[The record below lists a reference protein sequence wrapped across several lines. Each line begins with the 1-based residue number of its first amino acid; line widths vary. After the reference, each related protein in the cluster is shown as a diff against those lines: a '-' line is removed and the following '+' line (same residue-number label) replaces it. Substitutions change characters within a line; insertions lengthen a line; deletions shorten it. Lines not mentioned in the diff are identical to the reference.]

1 MTATLVASSL
11 VSFVAAAVFVYIGY
25 RMSKRFE
32 QGDAQAAGRSFVL
45 WWGGVAGFI
54 FAGALAGTL
63 AAVGVTML
71 GVFIAWRVVSF
82 FAICAGIAGLVY
94 YLFYLYT
101 GKRGFMVPVA
111 VFYTL
116 IFLALMVQVVVS
128 VPVGLD
134 VQRWRVDLTYEVPFG
149 GPYFILLSLLILP
162 TTVGAMAYFL
172 LFFKTQDRLMRMRIA
187 LVSWSIA
194 IWGLS
199 SLLARI
205 TENDWWQMFTRA
217 GIGLLASLV
226 ILFAYEPP
234 AGLRERLMERAP
246 DVGELPQIGDL
257 EERQLRR
264 ARRQRNLEDRLRVL
278 V

>member
-11 VSFVAAAVFVYIGY
+11 VSFVAAVVFVYIGY
-25 RMSKRFE
+25 RMSKRVE
-32 QGDAQAAGRSFVL
+32 QGHAEAAGRSFVL

-54 FAGALAGTL
+54 FAGALAGIL
-63 AAVGVTML
+63 AAVGVTTL
-71 GVFIAWRVVSF
+71 GVFIAWRVLSF
-82 FAICAGIAGLVY
+82 FALCAGIAGLVY
-94 YLFYLYT
+94 YLLYLFT

-111 VFYTL
+111 VFYAL
-116 IFLALMVQVVVS
+116 IFLALMVQVVVN

-162 TTVGAMAYFL
+162 TTVGAVAYFL

-205 TENDWWQMFTRA
+205 AENDWWQMFTRA

-234 AGLRERLMERAP
+234 AGLRERLTKRGPPAGER
-246 DVGELPQIGDL
+246 PQIGDL

-264 ARRQRNLEDRLRVL
+264 ARKQKNLEDRLRVL